1 MTWRTPACLHFH
13 NGSAC
18 ARATRPQKFFACKCG
33 SRKAAGSAE
42 TRFAIFKWS
51 ARRKLHL
58 WSILSPSL
66 FDLNNK
72 PISYRQTI
80 AQFTLCHLAARTPLP
95 RNPGRFLHTLEYGRS
110 PCRGGMKSSGGVI
123 PGEQRVSF
131 ISILST
137 TLRVVFLSFQRILI
151 CICFRRKAEKKN
163 KTDKSCWVFFFF
175 KRVKSIL
182 PEMCCLLKTSYCHSF
197 HIHVSLLMRCVHVI
211 QIRREFA
218 KPGIIDIW
226 RWGASRGA
234 YMLFYR
240 WLILIHSR
248 CFQSV

>member
-1 MTWRTPACLHFH
+1 MTWRTPACLRFH

-18 ARATRPQKFFACKCG
+18 ARATRPQKFFTCKCG

-66 FDLNNK
+66 FNLNNK

-80 AQFTLCHLAARTPLP
+80 AQFILCHLAARTPLP

-110 PCRGGMKSSGGVI
+110 PCRGGMKSSRGVI

-131 ISILST
+131 IS
-137 TLRVVFLSFQRILI
+137 TLYHVARRLSFFPADFNLHLSSTEGR
-151 CICFRRKAEKKN
+151 EKKQN
-163 KTDKSCWVFFFF
+163 RQILLGFFFF
-175 KRVKSIL
+175 FQAGEIYLTGNVLPIKDLIL
-182 PEMCCLLKTSYCHSF
+182 P
-197 HIHVSLLMRCVHVI
+197 
-211 QIRREFA
+211 
-218 KPGIIDIW
+218 
-226 RWGASRGA
+226 
-234 YMLFYR
+234 
-240 WLILIHSR
+240 
-248 CFQSV
+248 